1 MSFRKLGAVIL
12 LVSDMNRSVQFY
24 RETLN
29 LPLKKE
35 SDEWTEFFN
44 KETVLALHPIKHK
57 EHPKQLKSGQHILLG
72 FSASDFD
79 NTINKLKEKGIVFF
93 KNPKEEGFGKH
104 AIIEDPDG
112 HLISIVKL
120 KSTQSEED
128 GFDFLGLVGAE

>member
-1 MSFRKLGAVIL
+1 
-12 LVSDMNRSVQFY
+12 
-24 RETLN
+24 
-29 LPLKKE
+29 LPSK
-35 SDEWTEFFN
+35 T
-44 KETVLALHPIKHK
+44 HK
-57 EHPKQLKSGQHILLG
+57 ENLKSGQHILLG

-79 NTINKLKEKGIVFF
+79 NTINKLKEKGVVFF

-128 GFDFLGLVGAE
+128 GFDFLGLVGAEEINHPLYKQITIHGNN

>member
-12 LVSDMNRSVQFY
+12 LVSDMNKSVQFY
-24 RETLN
+24 KEILN
-29 LPLKKE
+29 IPLKKK

-44 KETVLALHPIKHK
+44 KETVLALHPAKNK
-57 EHPKQLKSGQHILLG
+57 ERIKSGQHILVG

-79 NTINKLKEKGIVFF
+79 QTIRNLQDKKVIFF
-93 KNPKEEGFGKH
+93 KNPREEGFGKH

-120 KSTQSEED
+120 KENPLEGD

>member
-12 LVSDMNRSVQFY
+12 LVSDMNKSVQFY
-24 RETLN
+24 KEILN
-29 LPLKKE
+29 IPLKKK

-44 KETVLALHPIKHK
+44 KETVLALHPAKNK
-57 EHPKQLKSGQHILLG
+57 EKVKSGQHILVG

-79 NTINKLKEKGIVFF
+79 QTMRNLQDKKVIFF
-93 KNPKEEGFGKH
+93 KNPREEGFGKH

-120 KSTQSEED
+120 KENPIEGD

>member
-12 LVSDMNRSVQFY
+12 LVSDMNKSVQFY
-24 RETLN
+24 KEVLN
-29 LPLKKE
+29 IPLKKK

-44 KETVLALHPIKHK
+44 NETVLALHPAKNK
-57 EHPKQLKSGQHILLG
+57 EKVKSGQHILVG

-79 NTINKLKEKGIVFF
+79 KTMRNLQDKKVIFF
-93 KNPKEEGFGKH
+93 KNPREEGFGKH

-120 KSTQSEED
+120 KENPLEGD

>member
-12 LVSDMNRSVQFY
+12 LVSDMNKSVQFY
-24 RETLN
+24 KEILN
-29 LPLKKE
+29 IPLKKK

-44 KETVLALHPIKHK
+44 KETVLALHPAKNK
-57 EHPKQLKSGQHILLG
+57 EKVKSGQHILVG
-72 FSASDFD
+72 FSASDFEQTMRNLQD
-79 NTINKLKEKGIVFF
+79 KKVIFF
-93 KNPKEEGFGKH
+93 KNPREEGFGKH

-120 KSTQSEED
+120 KENPLEGD

>member
-12 LVSDMNRSVQFY
+12 LVSDMSKSVQFY

-44 KETVLALHPIKHK
+44 KETVLALHPARHK
-57 EHPKQLKSGQHILLG
+57 ENLKSGQHILLG

-79 NTINKLKEKGIVFF
+79 NTINKLKEKGVVFF

-120 KSTQSEED
+120 KSNQNEED

>member
-12 LVSDMNRSVQFY
+12 LVSDMNKSVQFY

-44 KETVLALHPIKHK
+44 KETVLALHPAKHK
-57 EHPKQLKSGQHILLG
+57 ENLKSGQHILLG

-79 NTINKLKEKGIVFF
+79 NTINKLKEKGVVFF

-128 GFDFLGLVGAE
+128 GFDFLGLIGAE

>member
-12 LVSDMNRSVQFY
+12 LVSDMNKSVQFY

-44 KETVLALHPIKHK
+44 KETVLALHPARHK
-57 EHPKQLKSGQHILLG
+57 ENLKSGQHILLG

-79 NTINKLKEKGIVFF
+79 NTINKLKEKGVVFF

>member
-12 LVSDMNRSVQFY
+12 LVSDMNKSVQFY
-24 RETLN
+24 KEILN
-29 LPLKKE
+29 IPLKKK

-44 KETVLALHPIKHK
+44 KETVLALHPAKNK
-57 EHPKQLKSGQHILLG
+57 EKVKSGQHILVG

-79 NTINKLKEKGIVFF
+79 RTMRNLQDKKVIFF
-93 KNPKEEGFGKH
+93 KNPREEGFGKH

-120 KSTQSEED
+120 KENPLEGD

>member
-12 LVSDMNRSVQFY
+12 LVSDMNKSVQFY
-24 RETLN
+24 KEILN
-29 LPLKKE
+29 IPLKKK

-44 KETVLALHPIKHK
+44 KETVLALHPAKNK
-57 EHPKQLKSGQHILLG
+57 EKIKSGQHILVG

-79 NTINKLKEKGIVFF
+79 QTMKKLQDKKVIFF
-93 KNPKEEGFGKH
+93 KNPREEGFGKH

-120 KSTQSEED
+120 KENPLEGD

>member
-12 LVSDMNRSVQFY
+12 LVSDMNKSVQFY
-24 RETLN
+24 EEILN
-29 LPLKKE
+29 IPLKKK

-44 KETVLALHPIKHK
+44 KETVLALHPAKNK
-57 EHPKQLKSGQHILLG
+57 EKIKSGQHILVG

-79 NTINKLKEKGIVFF
+79 QTIRKLQDKNVVFF
-93 KNPKEEGFGKH
+93 KNPREEGFGKH

-120 KSTQSEED
+120 KENPLDGD

>member
-12 LVSDMNRSVQFY
+12 LVSDMNKSVQFY

-57 EHPKQLKSGQHILLG
+57 EHPSSLKSGQHILLG

-79 NTINKLKEKGIVFF
+79 NTINKLKEKGVVFF
-93 KNPKEEGFGKH
+93 KNPKEEVFGQH

-120 KSTQSEED
+120 TDNQNEEE

>member
-12 LVSDMNRSVQFY
+12 LVSDMNKSVQFY

-57 EHPKQLKSGQHILLG
+57 ERPNSEIGPTY
-72 FSASDFD
+72 SAW
-79 NTINKLKEKGIVFF
+79 FF
-93 KNPKEEGFGKH
+93 CK
-104 AIIEDPDG
+104 
-112 HLISIVKL
+112 
-120 KSTQSEED
+120 
-128 GFDFLGLVGAE
+128 

>member
-12 LVSDMNRSVQFY
+12 LVSDMNKSVQFY

-57 EHPKQLKSGQHILLG
+57 ENPKNLKSGQHILLG

-79 NTINKLKEKGIVFF
+79 NTINKLKEKGVVFF

-120 KSTQSEED
+120 KSNQNEED

>member
-12 LVSDMNRSVQFY
+12 LVSDMNKSVQFY
-24 RETLN
+24 KEILN
-29 LPLKKE
+29 IPLKKK

-44 KETVLALHPIKHK
+44 KETVLALHPAKNK
-57 EHPKQLKSGQHILLG
+57 EKIKSGQHILVG

-79 NTINKLKEKGIVFF
+79 QTMRNLQDKKVIFF
-93 KNPKEEGFGKH
+93 KNPREEGFGKH

-120 KSTQSEED
+120 KENPLEGD

>member
-12 LVSDMNRSVQFY
+12 LVSDMNKSVQFY
-24 RETLN
+24 KEILN
-29 LPLKKE
+29 IPLKKK

-44 KETVLALHPIKHK
+44 KETVLALHPAKNK
-57 EHPKQLKSGQHILLG
+57 EKVKSGQHILVG

-79 NTINKLKEKGIVFF
+79 QTMRNLQDKKVIFF
-93 KNPKEEGFGKH
+93 KKPREEGFGKH

-120 KSTQSEED
+120 KENPLEGD

>member
-12 LVSDMNRSVQFY
+12 LVSDMNKSVQFY
-24 RETLN
+24 EEILN
-29 LPLKKE
+29 IPLKKK

-44 KETVLALHPIKHK
+44 KETVLALHPAKNK
-57 EHPKQLKSGQHILLG
+57 ERVKSGQHILVG

-79 NTINKLKEKGIVFF
+79 QTMKNLQDKKVIFF
-93 KNPKEEGFGKH
+93 KNPREEGFGKH

-120 KSTQSEED
+120 KENPLEGD

>member
-12 LVSDMNRSVQFY
+12 LVSDMNKSFQFY
-24 RETLN
+24 KEILN
-29 LPLKKE
+29 IPLKKK

-44 KETVLALHPIKHK
+44 KETVLALHPAKNK
-57 EHPKQLKSGQHILLG
+57 EKVKSGQHILVG
-72 FSASDFD
+72 FSASDFEQTMRNLQD
-79 NTINKLKEKGIVFF
+79 KKVIFF
-93 KNPKEEGFGKH
+93 KNPREEGFGKH

-120 KSTQSEED
+120 KENPLEGD

>member
-44 KETVLALHPIKHK
+44 KETVLALHPVKHK
-57 EHPKQLKSGQHILLG
+57 ESLKSGQHILLG

-79 NTINKLKEKGIVFF
+79 NTINKLKDKGVVFF

-120 KSTQSEED
+120 KDNQNEEE

>member
-12 LVSDMNRSVQFY
+12 LVSDMNTSVQFY
-24 RETLN
+24 KEILN
-29 LPLKKE
+29 IPIKKR

-44 KETVLALHPIKHK
+44 KETVLALHPAKNK
-57 EHPKQLKSGQHILLG
+57 EKLKSGQHILIG

-79 NTINKLKEKGIVFF
+79 QTVKNLQEKKVSFF
-93 KNPKEEGFGKH
+93 KNPREEGFGKH

-120 KSTQSEED
+120 KENPQDPD
-128 GFDFLGLVGAE
+128 GFDFLGLIGAE

>member
-12 LVSDMNRSVQFY
+12 LVSDMNKSVQFY

-44 KETVLALHPIKHK
+44 KETVLALHPVKRK
-57 EHPKQLKSGQHILLG
+57 EKLKSGQHILLG

-79 NTINKLKEKGIVFF
+79 NTVDKLKEKGVVFF

-120 KSTQSEED
+120 KSNQNEED

>member
-12 LVSDMNRSVQFY
+12 LVSDMNTSVQFY
-24 RETLN
+24 KEILN
-29 LPLKKE
+29 IPIKKR

-44 KETVLALHPIKHK
+44 KETVLALHPAKHK
-57 EHPKQLKSGQHILLG
+57 EKLKSGQHILIG

-79 NTINKLKEKGIVFF
+79 QTIKNLQEKKVAFF
-93 KNPKEEGFGKH
+93 KNPREEGFGKH

-120 KSTQSEED
+120 KENPQDPD
-128 GFDFLGLVGAE
+128 GFDFLGLIGAE

>member
-1 MSFRKLGAVIL
+1 MSFRKLSAVIL
-12 LVSDMNRSVQFY
+12 LVSDMDTSVQFY
-24 RETLN
+24 KEILN
-29 LPLKKE
+29 IPIKKR

-44 KETVLALHPIKHK
+44 KETVLALHPAKNK
-57 EHPKQLKSGQHILLG
+57 EKLKSGQHILIG

-79 NTINKLKEKGIVFF
+79 QTIKNLQEKKVAFF

-120 KSTQSEED
+120 KENPLDPD
-128 GFDFLGLVGAE
+128 GFDFLGLIGAE

>member
-12 LVSDMNRSVQFY
+12 LVSDMNKSVQFY

-44 KETVLALHPIKHK
+44 KETVLALHPVKHK
-57 EHPKQLKSGQHILLG
+57 ESLKSGQHILLG

-79 NTINKLKEKGIVFF
+79 NTINKLKEKGVVFF

-120 KSTQSEED
+120 KGNQNEEE

>member
-12 LVSDMNRSVQFY
+12 LVSDMNKSVQFY

-44 KETVLALHPIKHK
+44 KETVLALHPVKHK
-57 EHPKQLKSGQHILLG
+57 ESLKSGQHILLG

-79 NTINKLKEKGIVFF
+79 NTINKLKEKGVVFF

-120 KSTQSEED
+120 KDNQNEEE

>member
-12 LVSDMNRSVQFY
+12 LVSDMRRSIQFY
-24 RETLN
+24 KETLN

-35 SDEWTEFFN
+35 SEEWTEFFN
-44 KETVLALHPIKHK
+44 KETVLALHPAKHK
-57 EHPKQLKSGQHILLG
+57 ENLKSGQHILIG
-72 FSASDFD
+72 FTANDFD
-79 NTINKLKEKGIVFF
+79 NTINNLKEKGIVFF
-93 KNPKEEGFGKH
+93 KNAKDEGFGKH

-120 KSTQSEED
+120 KGNQNEDD

>member
-12 LVSDMNRSVQFY
+12 FVSDMNKSVQFY

-44 KETVLALHPIKHK
+44 KETVLALHPARHK
-57 EHPKQLKSGQHILLG
+57 ENLKSGQHILLG

-79 NTINKLKEKGIVFF
+79 DTINKLKEKGVVFF

-104 AIIEDPDG
+104 AIIEEPDG

-120 KSTQSEED
+120 KSNQNEED